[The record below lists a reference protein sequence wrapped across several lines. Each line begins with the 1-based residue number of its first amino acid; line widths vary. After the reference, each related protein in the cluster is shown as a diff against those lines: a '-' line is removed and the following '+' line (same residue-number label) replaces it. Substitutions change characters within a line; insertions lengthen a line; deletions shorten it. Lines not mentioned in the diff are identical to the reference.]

1 MSQQFQ
7 IGDYRETYRNFRL
20 DVPDRFN
27 WAYDVFDHWG
37 RQPQKVAMV
46 WVGQDGRSREITFA
60 EFGQRSR
67 RVANALAGLG
77 TVPGDRVFIMLPR
90 LVEWWELTLGCIR
103 GRFVPVPGTP
113 LLTTKDIEYRLNAA
127 KVTIAVTDEQNV
139 EKFEAVR
146 AECTS
151 LRQVVVIGK
160 AKGWH
165 AYEDILAFAS
175 PELPHPHNLSSDP
188 LVIYFTSGTTG

>member
-1 MSQQFQ
+1 MP
-7 IGDYRETYRNFRL
+7 E
-20 DVPDRFN
+20 
-27 WAYDVFDHWG
+27 
-37 RQPQKVAMV
+37 
-46 WVGQDGRSREITFA
+46 
-60 EFGQRSR
+60 
-67 RVANALAGLG
+67 
-77 TVPGDRVFIMLPR
+77 DRVFIMLPR

-160 AKGWH
+160 TLFDWRMVRARH
-165 AYEDILAFAS
+165 QS
-175 PELPHPHNLSSDP
+175 RHPELTG
-188 LVIYFTSGTTG
+188 LVLQVSGHREVKEGRVVRVGVAVP